1 MYAICLN
8 LYPRSLW
15 CYCYLRERGVKFFL
29 KINTQSV
36 QFKNFRELYA
46 ETIKSYVRGE
56 HTAALSQNKEIA
68 AVRTEALETGKKAA
82 AYAAEKVVAGQKR
95 EANAQKR
102 KAKVADVKL
111 MTSTSLFPE
120 LFTIFCPESIA
131 DSIEL
136 FSWSWFDE
144 ATNRRFEYLMNTSTM
159 SEKEKGKEWKYWVK
173 QLQCARNL
181 HQSKRFVCN
190 LSQFVPIT
198 EWYIWYYTVSESWM
212 ADGMTYPREGIIGR
226 GIALEDKMDYLI
238 DFLQK
243 KEGREPVVW
252 VAEIH
257 DDIYSSIAFYCIGS
271 NDFLV
276 ALKKLLETDQIFR
289 IKKT

>member
-1 MYAICLN
+1 MVFGAV
-8 LYPRSLW
+8 RKVHT
-15 CYCYLRERGVKFFL
+15 GL
-29 KINTQSV
+29 KLIH
-36 QFKNFRELYA
+36 NFRELYA

-136 FSWSWFDE
+136 FSWS
-144 ATNRRFEYLMNTSTM
+144 
-159 SEKEKGKEWKYWVK
+159 
-173 QLQCARNL
+173 
-181 HQSKRFVCN
+181 
-190 LSQFVPIT
+190 
-198 EWYIWYYTVSESWM
+198 
-212 ADGMTYPREGIIGR
+212 
-226 GIALEDKMDYLI
+226 
-238 DFLQK
+238 
-243 KEGREPVVW
+243 
-252 VAEIH
+252 
-257 DDIYSSIAFYCIGS
+257 
-271 NDFLV
+271 
-276 ALKKLLETDQIFR
+276 
-289 IKKT
+289 